1 MLDSDFLIFKKPI
14 DRMNFCVVRIFL
26 NRLSS
31 TIDISFCS
39 QCGIQDGHQHDTY
52 FSMRPVV
59 KNANQTLQKNTVDL
73 IVISLK
79 INSHYDIVEN
89 IGIKQSITHS
99 VYMYFTK
106 FKIPVFQNSFIS

>member
-14 DRMNFCVVRIFL
+14 DRMNFCFVRIFL

-52 FSMRPVV
+52 FSMGPVV

-79 INSHYDIVEN
+79 INLFS
-89 IGIKQSITHS
+89 
-99 VYMYFTK
+99 
-106 FKIPVFQNSFIS
+106 P